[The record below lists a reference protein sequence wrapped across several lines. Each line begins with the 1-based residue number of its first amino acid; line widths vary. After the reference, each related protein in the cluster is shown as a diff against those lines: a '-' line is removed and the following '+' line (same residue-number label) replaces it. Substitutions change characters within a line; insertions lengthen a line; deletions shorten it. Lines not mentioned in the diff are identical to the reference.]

1 MKRSQINALIQEAE
15 GFIHQHGFKLPP
27 FGYFS
32 PQEWAAKL
40 AQTQL
45 IRQNQMGWDI
55 TDFGLGRFEQVGLV
69 LFTLRNGHPSNLQT
83 LKGPLYA
90 EKLLIV
96 QPQQLTP
103 MHFHW
108 HKTEDIIN
116 RGGGTLVLQL
126 YESTANEQLE
136 YEREVGVYMDG
147 VLHQLPA
154 GSEVRLEPGQSITLH
169 TGLYHSFW
177 AEGEAV
183 LVGEV
188 SNVNDDHLDNR
199 FLQAVG
205 RFPQIEEDVPP
216 YRWLVGDYP
225 KN

>member
-32 PQEWAAKL
+32 PQEWDAKL

-154 GSEVRLEPGQSITLH
+154 GSEVRLEPGQSITMH

>member
-1 MKRSQINALIQEAE
+1 MKRSQLNALIQEAE

-32 PQEWAAKL
+32 PQEWDAKL

>member
-1 MKRSQINALIQEAE
+1 MKRSQLNALIQEAE

-32 PQEWAAKL
+32 PQEWAAQL

>member
-32 PQEWAAKL
+32 PQEWDAKL